1 MIQLI
6 GPGGA
11 GKTTAGLALA
21 NRLGIPFIDLDEQFR
36 VRVGDI
42 SDCLKVHGYPSYARQ
57 NIQVYVDTLGTFS
70 EDAVLALSSGFM
82 TYGIDAHPAYGDI
95 CRDIVANPLTVVLLP
110 SFDYETCVTET
121 VRRQL
126 RRPFRRSAQRE
137 EQVIRAR
144 FDVYSGLP
152 TKKFETT
159 MRINLL
165 VDQLVTHL
173 LPNIRLQPTAAGAIM
188 DRRG

>member
-21 NRLGIPFIDLDEQFR
+21 SRLGIPFIDLDDQFR
-36 VRVGDI
+36 ARVGDI
-42 SDCLKVHGYPSYARQ
+42 ADCLKVHGYPSYARQ
-57 NIQVYVDTLGTFS
+57 NIQVYVDTLGSLS
-70 EDAVLALSSGFM
+70 EDAVLAVSSGFM
-82 TYGIDAHPAYGDI
+82 TYGIEAHPAYGNL

-110 SFDYETCVTET
+110 SFDCETCVTET

-126 RRPFRRSAQRE
+126 GRPFSRSAEHE
-137 EQVIRAR
+137 EEAIRAR
-144 FDVYSGLP
+144 FEVYLGLP

-159 MRINLL
+159 VPTNHL
-165 VDQLVTHL
+165 VDQLITHL
-173 LPNIRLQPTAAGAIM
+173 LPHIRLHPTAAGAIM
-188 DRRG
+188 ARRG